1 MHCTDLVSCNTVYY
15 LTRVFNFF
23 SDKKGLS
30 FPIILTIALVT
41 IVLAVVVAV
50 VVYKTYKKNKKP
62 DSSSSSTS
70 ISTRSNT
77 PQPVHITNNHKQ
89 DNLALLAGDERYM
102 AAFHHQ
108 QPGMKPQSGL
118 LPHQNPLL
126 PQSGMYFQPPMHQ
139 TGYNTKI
146 MMS

>member
-1 MHCTDLVSCNTVYY
+1 LFTVIVCNI
-15 LTRVFNFF
+15 LFF
-23 SDKKGLS
+23 LFLDTKGLS

-41 IVLAVVVAV
+41 IVLAVVVSV
-50 VVYKTYKKNKKP
+50 IIYKTYKKNKKP
-62 DSSSSSTS
+62 GSSSSATS

-77 PQPVHITNNHKQ
+77 PQPTHITNNHKQ

-108 QPGMKPQSGL
+108 QPGMKPQ
-118 LPHQNPLL
+118 NTLL
-126 PQSGMYFQPPMHQ
+126 PQNGMYFQPPMHQ
-139 TGYNTKI
+139 PGYNSKI